1 MSDISARRRH
11 FIPLALLLATSASAA
26 APQQATGPAPGSFDM
41 LRFFEGRTEGA
52 GTLSIVMRSAQTM
65 RVQSIGRRES
75 DGSLTL
81 RQTIKEGAKRPRVRE
96 WRIRELGQ
104 GGYTGTLTDAT
115 GPVNARTEGGRLR
128 IRYEMKGGLD
138 VEQWLVPQ
146 PGGRSLANEMRVRKF
161 GLVVARVEETI
172 RKLD

>member
-1 MSDISARRRH
+1 
-11 FIPLALLLATSASAA
+11 
-26 APQQATGPAPGSFDM
+26 M

-65 RVQSIGRRES
+65 RVESIGRRES